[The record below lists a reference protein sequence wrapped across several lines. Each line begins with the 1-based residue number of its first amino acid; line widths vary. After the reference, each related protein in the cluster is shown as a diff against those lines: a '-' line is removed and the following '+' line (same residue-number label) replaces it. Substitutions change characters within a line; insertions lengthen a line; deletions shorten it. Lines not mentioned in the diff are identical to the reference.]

1 MKILNRKILSLAFL
15 ALMLSACGEKLNGSY
30 SSGEQ
35 FGGVKGVILTLK
47 PNGKAV
53 YMGATEMD
61 YEVHGAEIKLYM
73 PHGIEL
79 LKLLDDGS
87 IQFPMLGRL
96 VKERS

>member
-1 MKILNRKILSLAFL
+1 MKITNRKILSLAFL
-15 ALMLSACGEKLNGSY
+15 VLMLSACGEKLNGSY

-35 FGGVKGVILTLK
+35 FGVKGVILTLK

-53 YMGATEMD
+53 YMGSTEMD
-61 YEVHGAEIKLYM
+61 YEVHGAEIKLYT